1 MSLEVIYVKICPS
14 GDKDREGNPGS
25 SGLPVFYFLLGLKL
39 ISQCLL
45 KTFSS

>member
-25 SGLPVFYFLLGLKL
+25 SGLPVFYLLLGL
-39 ISQCLL
+39 
-45 KTFSS
+45 